1 MTEEQGMTY
10 KKAGVNISEAD
21 KFVAMIKARVVR
33 AWPKMAKEIG
43 GFAGRAKIPR
53 SIRGYRV
60 KDLYSSTDGVGT
72 KLKIAALLGDFSGI
86 GYDAV
91 AMSAVDAYVA
101 GSRPV
106 YLLDYFATGKL
117 IAEKHIAVIDSLI
130 EACQMIGCKILG
142 GETAE
147 MPDYFKYDWM
157 IDLITFVIGFDDPIL
172 LLEPMRAGQKVYGW
186 PSSGP
191 ASNGY
196 SLLRKVFGLNDSPS
210 KVRRKLDRDYLE
222 LYGEY
227 GTTLGEALL
236 VPTDIWITAI
246 DMAILEGTKFSGH
259 AHITGGGLVENPPR
273 ILPSEFKMVIDRGAW
288 KRPPIFGLTQRTGK
302 VPIEDMDRTFN
313 NGIMVISVV
322 SDDGPLSRNTR
333 AIEIGVIENRKER
346 EKPVMLTGK
355 YNN

>member
-1 MTEEQGMTY
+1 MAKEQSMTY
-10 KKAGVNISEAD
+10 EQAGVDIKEAD
-21 KFVAMIKARVVR
+21 KFVAMIKGRVAK

-130 EACQMIGCKILG
+130 EACQMI
-142 GETAE
+142 
-147 MPDYFKYDWM
+147 
-157 IDLITFVIGFDDPIL
+157 DLITFVIGFDDPIL

-196 SLLRKVFGLNDSPS
+196 SLLRKVFGLN
-210 KVRRKLDRDYLE
+210 
-222 LYGEY
+222 
-227 GTTLGEALL
+227 
-236 VPTDIWITAI
+236 
-246 DMAILEGTKFSGH
+246 
-259 AHITGGGLVENPPR
+259 
-273 ILPSEFKMVIDRGAW
+273 
-288 KRPPIFGLTQRTGK
+288 
-302 VPIEDMDRTFN
+302 
-313 NGIMVISVV
+313 
-322 SDDGPLSRNTR
+322 
-333 AIEIGVIENRKER
+333 
-346 EKPVMLTGK
+346 
-355 YNN
+355 